1 MAKHVIGVDVGTN
14 AVRAVEI
21 VIGDR
26 PRLHR
31 FGQVALPLGAVHEGE
46 VVDVVA
52 VSDALKRLWR
62 EVGFGSKSVRVG
74 LASPRVILRIV
85 DIPMLNDAETRSALA
100 LQLDDY
106 VPIRMEDTVFDFQP
120 LPPSDDPGPDR
131 RVLLAAAHQD
141 AVRPLVEAV
150 RSAGLRVAAVDVV
163 PAALARS
170 FHDPALEPDLVDVVV
185 SVGGGTVVVVA
196 ARDGL
201 PMFAR
206 TITNVSGRSITE
218 RIAAGL
224 AVSDVD
230 AERFKRGDHDG
241 IAADTAAKVRAA
253 AEPAIA
259 ELLDEVRD
267 SLDFFSAQPGALPVR
282 RVLLTGGGSLIE
294 DLELE
299 LGERL
304 GLAVELA
311 DPFGPDPLGRDP
323 EVPIGFEL
331 TDLPFLA
338 PYVATAIGI
347 ALAGG
352 SRSKTLDL
360 TPTTARERSTRR
372 GPFLVGA
379 TASILLIST
388 AGLYVQRRGIVV
400 DEQARR
406 ESVTLEIAAAQAAA
420 TPVVAATGD
429 PVEMAE
435 SVVRSVAGRDVDWLA
450 TTRQLAALSIGRRR
464 RHHLGRGRNR
474 ATTPARFV
482 GDRCGDA
489 RSHRSSGCRRRRQR
503 IG

>member
-21 VIGDR
+21 VTGDR

-120 LPPSDDPGPDR
+120 LPASDDPGPDR

-170 FHDPALEPDLVDVVV
+170 FHDPDLGPDLVDVVV

-230 AERFKRGDHDG
+230 AERFKRGDLDG
-241 IAADTAAKVRAA
+241 IDADAAGSVRAA

-267 SLDFFSAQPGALPVR
+267 SLEFFSAQPGALPVR
-282 RVLLTGGGSLIE
+282 RILLTGGGSLIE

-299 LGERL
+299 LSERL
-304 GLAVELA
+304 GLPVELA
-311 DPFGPDPLGRDP
+311 DPFGPDP
-323 EVPIGFEL
+323 
-331 TDLPFLA
+331 
-338 PYVATAIGI
+338 
-347 ALAGG
+347 
-352 SRSKTLDL
+352 
-360 TPTTARERSTRR
+360 
-372 GPFLVGA
+372 
-379 TASILLIST
+379 
-388 AGLYVQRRGIVV
+388 
-400 DEQARR
+400 
-406 ESVTLEIAAAQAAA
+406 
-420 TPVVAATGD
+420 
-429 PVEMAE
+429 
-435 SVVRSVAGRDVDWLA
+435 SVAISECR
-450 TTRQLAALSIGRRR
+450 
-464 RHHLGRGRNR
+464 
-474 ATTPARFV
+474 PA
-482 GDRCGDA
+482 
-489 RSHRSSGCRRRRQR
+489 SS
-503 IG
+503 

>member
-1 MAKHVIGVDVGTN
+1 MSSPS
-14 AVRAVEI
+14 RM
-21 VIGDR
+21 R
-26 PRLHR
+26 C
-31 FGQVALPLGAVHEGE
+31 
-46 VVDVVA
+46 
-52 VSDALKRLWR
+52 KRLWR

-120 LPPSDDPGPDR
+120 LPASDDPGPDR

-170 FHDPALEPDLVDVVV
+170 FHDPDLGPDLVDVVV

-241 IAADTAAKVRAA
+241 IDADADADAAAAIRVRAA

-267 SLDFFSAQPGALPVR
+267 SLEFFSAQPGALPVR
-282 RVLLTGGGSLIE
+282 RILLTGGGSLIE
-294 DLELE
+294 DLERRTQRTSRAS
-299 LGERL
+299 GR
-304 GLAVELA
+304 ARRSVRRSV
-311 DPFGPDPLGRDP
+311 GP
-323 EVPIGFEL
+323 
-331 TDLPFLA
+331 
-338 PYVATAIGI
+338 
-347 ALAGG
+347 
-352 SRSKTLDL
+352 
-360 TPTTARERSTRR
+360 
-372 GPFLVGA
+372 
-379 TASILLIST
+379 
-388 AGLYVQRRGIVV
+388 IVV
-400 DEQARR
+400 A
-406 ESVTLEIAAAQAAA
+406 I
-420 TPVVAATGD
+420 P
-429 PVEMAE
+429 
-435 SVVRSVAGRDVDWLA
+435 
-450 TTRQLAALSIGRRR
+450 GRRS
-464 RHHLGRGRNR
+464 
-474 ATTPARFV
+474 A
-482 GDRCGDA
+482 
-489 RSHRSSGCRRRRQR
+489 SS
-503 IG
+503 